1 MQREGATDNGDRTI
15 EKIDPIEA
23 AIATVFEEK
32 KPSGVSGW
40 LRRAAAANAP
50 TKITQGE
57 SEIAASEQDTPSIE
71 PTDVATVD
79 LVDPEKRRGLLGLL
93 KVSNDDDADEL
104 IRTASLQE
112 TLPEEAKETT
122 LAEPAKKSVDC
133 LVVAHVRSS
142 AKRQTQR
149 M

>member
-15 EKIDPIEA
+15 EEIDPIEA

-112 TLPEEAKETT
+112 TLP
-122 LAEPAKKSVDC
+122 
-133 LVVAHVRSS
+133 
-142 AKRQTQR
+142 
-149 M
+149 

>member
-57 SEIAASEQDTPSIE
+57 SEIAASEQDTPLIE
-71 PTDVATVD
+71 PTDVATAD

-112 TLPEEAKETT
+112 TLP
-122 LAEPAKKSVDC
+122 
-133 LVVAHVRSS
+133 
-142 AKRQTQR
+142 
-149 M
+149 